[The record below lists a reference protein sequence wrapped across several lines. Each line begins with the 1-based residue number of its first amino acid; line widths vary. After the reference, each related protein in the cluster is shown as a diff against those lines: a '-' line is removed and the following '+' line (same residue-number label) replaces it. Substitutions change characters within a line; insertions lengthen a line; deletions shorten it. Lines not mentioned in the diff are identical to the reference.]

1 MHKTLIPN
9 LIKYSF
15 TTDAHAFAFSRVLI
29 FSTKFQQK
37 FHIFILSKLYQK
49 VKFLNNFCQIYVKI
63 LQFLCSNFT
72 FSYLFTFSCQGHIRH
87 HESILEISKHIC
99 DHLTTSSVSSQN
111 KPSLCCRQK
120 NFETIQRRGVCAY
133 QLTGD
138 AY

>member
-15 TTDAHAFAFSRVLI
+15 TTVARAFAFSRVLI

-49 VKFLNNFCQIYVKI
+49 VNFLNNFCQIYVKI

-72 FSYLFTFSCQGHIRH
+72 FSYLFTFSCQGNIRH
-87 HESILEISKHIC
+87 HESILEISKNIW
-99 DHLTTSSVSSQN
+99 DYLTTSVVSIPT

-120 NFETIQRRGVCAY
+120 TLKQFNTEVCVCVHAN
-133 QLTGD
+133 
-138 AY
+138 